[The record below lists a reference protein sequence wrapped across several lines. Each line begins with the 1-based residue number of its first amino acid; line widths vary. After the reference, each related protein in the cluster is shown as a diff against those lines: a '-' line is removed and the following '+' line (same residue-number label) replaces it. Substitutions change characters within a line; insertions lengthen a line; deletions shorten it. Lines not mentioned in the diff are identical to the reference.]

1 MSGQGV
7 PQTLLSFSLQYGGL
21 ILDFYCQDLKTIS
34 PPLLRSVIAP
44 PPHCTLSFFP
54 PPQDIISPCLKISLI
69 SFYVEGEPAR
79 LSVPGTLSW
88 L

>member
-44 PPHCTLSFFP
+44 PPLHSVIFP